1 MKMTLKRMV
10 ALVLAVLLVA
20 CFHFTAL
27 GEEAAALPVNVRIIT
42 LNLGTTEFYYD
53 GLILKA
59 NVENGSG
66 AGARWQICQA
76 YVDGGSNAWADYE
89 YAETVTVTVV
99 PGIENWAIRCILPT
113 GEMSQDFRVTK
124 DFTYRPVEEPAVVEE
139 VTEAPAEV
147 EAPVEEP
154 AAVEEAHVAVEEPA
168 VVEAP
173 VEAPVE
179 EAAPVEVPAVE
190 ETPAEVE
197 VPAVEE
203 TPETTEEEI
212 EIVVAEEE
220 DDDEVFF
227 DDDEL
232 VEFDDDD
239 WGTTDGNDFSELDN
253 LANGI
258 TDDAAEAD
266 TEEDNEENEEEKEEV
281 IEEAETETPAVEA
294 EEITE
299 VVVAEEENTEEYEE
313 VIEDTETETPAV
325 EGEKIAEEE
334 QTEVENAEDEDFIE
348 MTVETAAETLAV
360 EVEKITEEQNDFI
373 NEMLVA
379 IDSERVGI
387 PVDYAAYWE
396 GEQLYFGDLG
406 TLIAKNNIALGNVE
420 YEILWQFS
428 KDGVEWQDAGYGSE
442 ISVIVTEENYL
453 DEWRAF
459 MMIK

>member
-154 AAVEEAHVAVEEPA
+154 AAVEEAPVAVEEPA

-190 ETPAEVE
+190 ETPTEVV

-266 TEEDNEENEEEKEEV
+266 TEEVNEENEEEKEEA
-281 IEEAETETPAVEA
+281 IEEAETETPAVEG

-299 VVVAEEENTEEYEE
+299 VVVAEEENSEEFEEVTEEA
-313 VIEDTETETPAV
+313 ETETPAV
-325 EGEKIAEEE
+325 EGEEISEIIVTEDENSVELEE
-334 QTEVENAEDEDFIE
+334 QTEVEDEEIPEPYVDIE
-348 MTVETAAETLAV
+348 V
-360 EVEKITEEQNDFI
+360 
-373 NEMLVA
+373 
-379 IDSERVGI
+379 
-387 PVDYAAYWE
+387 YWE
-396 GEQLYFGDLG
+396 GEDLYFGDTI
-406 TLIAKNNIALGNVE
+406 TLTAHACNVE
-420 YEILWQFS
+420 GLEYDILWQSS
-428 KDGVEWQDAGYGSE
+428 KDDATWRDEGYGDS
-442 ISVIVTEENYL
+442 ISYIVTKANQWDYWQAVIVL
-453 DEWRAF
+453 
-459 MMIK
+459 K

>member
-42 LNLGTTEFYYD
+42 LNLGSTEYYYD

-76 YVDGGSNAWADYE
+76 YVDGGSNVWADYG
-89 YAETVTVTVV
+89 YAETITVTVV

-113 GEMSQDFRVTK
+113 GEMSQDFRVNK
-124 DFTYRPVEEPAVVEE
+124 DFAYRPVEEPTVVEE
-139 VTEAPAEV
+139 VVEESVEVPVEV
-147 EAPVEEP
+147 EGPTEEP
-154 AAVEEAHVAVEEPA
+154 AAVEEAPVTAEEPV
-168 VVEAP
+168 VVEVP

-190 ETPAEVE
+190 ETPTEVV

-203 TPETTEEEI
+203 TPEKTEEEI
-212 EIVVAEEE
+212 EIVVTEEE

-239 WGTTDGNDFSELDN
+239 WGTTEGSDFSELDN

-258 TDDAAEAD
+258 IDDAAEAD
-266 TEEDNEENEEEKEEV
+266 NEEVNEENEEEKVEV
-281 IEEAETETPAVEA
+281 TEKAETETPAVEA

-313 VIEDTETETPAV
+313 VIEKTETKTVAV
-325 EGEKIAEEE
+325 EGEEISEIIVTEDGNSVELEE
-334 QTEVENAEDEDFIE
+334 QTEVENKEIFEPYVDIE
-348 MTVETAAETLAV
+348 V
-360 EVEKITEEQNDFI
+360 
-373 NEMLVA
+373 
-379 IDSERVGI
+379 
-387 PVDYAAYWE
+387 YWE
-396 GEQLYFGDLG
+396 GEDLYFGDTI
-406 TLIAKNNIALGNVE
+406 TLTAHAYNVE
-420 YEILWQFS
+420 GLEYDILWQSS
-428 KDGVEWQDAGYGSE
+428 KDDATWRDEGYGDS
-442 ISVIVTEENYL
+442 ISYIVTKANQWDYWQAVIVL
-453 DEWRAF
+453 
-459 MMIK
+459 K